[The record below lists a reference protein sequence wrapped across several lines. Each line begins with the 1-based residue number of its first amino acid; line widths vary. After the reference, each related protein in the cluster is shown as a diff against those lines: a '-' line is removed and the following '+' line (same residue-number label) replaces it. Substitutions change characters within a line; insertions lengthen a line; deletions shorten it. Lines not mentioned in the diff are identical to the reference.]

1 MYNSYSKLDCRDF
14 SSCLVFETPP
24 FSEMGMGSIPGSGTK
39 IAHASWHGQTLPTP
53 PIYSILLDN
62 FKSVMPLK
70 SPLLEVTVFFFL
82 ST

>member
-24 FSEMGMGSIPGSGTK
+24 FSEMGMGSIPGSGAK
-39 IAHASWHGQTLPTP
+39 IAHASWHGQKKKKPV
-53 PIYSILLDN
+53 YSILLDN